1 MAVYQT
7 RDLVGGI
14 ESVGSFEPLQL
25 WAGEMPIITDHGT
38 AKDGTTLAKYAV
50 VARDAQGFLVAHDPA
65 GTAGTASNA
74 IAVGILAQPVA
85 ASGANVDVPMFVGGF
100 FNHEALVWNAA
111 TDTLAERVAVFAG
124 LQTIRIGRLL

>member
-1 MAVYQT
+1 MTVYQT
-7 RDLVGGI
+7 RDLVGGL
-14 ESVGSFEPLQL
+14 ENVGSFEPLQL

-50 VARDAQGFLVAHDPA
+50 VAKDADGFLVAHNPA
-65 GTAGTASNA
+65 GTGGTASTAVA
-74 IAVGILAQPVA
+74 IGITAQPVA
-85 ASGANVDVPMFVGGF
+85 ASGANVDVPIFVGGY
-100 FNHEALVWNAA
+100 FNHEALVWNAS